1 MSLNPYTS
9 HTVRDNLDRVVASDH
24 NNQENQ
30 LVALTNNA
38 LQQAK
43 LPAGTVQFGT
53 VAATI
58 AAEKAVFVAPSQCIL
73 SNLQLVNSLSVA
85 SNPLNNTRLDLIN
98 KGNQG
103 IGNTVLATF
112 DGAKDAFTAFDA
124 FIKGIVNVT
133 LNMGDVLT
141 LKKTDLGTG
150 AAVTDL
156 LVSVSY
162 TPAESS
168 AT

>member
-1 MSLNPYTS
+1 MSLNPYTP
-9 HTVRDNLDRVVASDH
+9 HQVRDNIDRVTAADH

-43 LPAGTVQFGT
+43 LPAATLQFGT
-53 VAATI
+53 VAANA
-58 AAEKAVFVAPSQCIL
+58 AAEKSVFVAPYQCVL
-73 SNLQLVNSLSVA
+73 GNLQLVNGLSVVA
-85 SNPLNNTRLDLIN
+85 NPLNNTRLDLVN
-98 KGNQG
+98 KGSSG
-103 IGNTVLATF
+103 IGNTVIATF

-133 LNMGDVLT
+133 LNIGDVLT
-141 LKKTDLGTG
+141 LRKTDLGTG

-162 TPAESS
+162 TPVAV
-168 AT
+168 

>member
-1 MSLNPYTS
+1 MSLNPYTP
-9 HTVRDNLDRVVASDH
+9 HMVRDNIDKVQASDH

-30 LVALTNNA
+30 LVSLTNNA

-53 VAATI
+53 VAATV
-58 AAEKAVFVAPSQCIL
+58 AAEKAVFVAPYQCVL
-73 SNLQLVNSLSVA
+73 GNLQLVNSLSVV

-98 KGNQG
+98 KGSQG

-124 FIKGIVNVT
+124 FVKGIANVT
-133 LNMGDVLT
+133 LSMGDVLT

-162 TPAESS
+162 SPVQA
-168 AT
+168 

>member
-1 MSLNPYTS
+1 MSLKPYTP
-9 HTVRDNLDRVVASDH
+9 HIVRDNIDIATAADH
-24 NNQENQ
+24 NNQEDQ
-30 LVALTNNA
+30 IVALTNNA

-43 LPAGTVQFGT
+43 LPMSTVSFGT
-53 VAATI
+53 VAAGT
-58 AAEKAVFVAPSQCIL
+58 AAEKAVFVAPAACVL
-73 SNLQLVNSLSVA
+73 VNLQIVNSLTTV

-98 KGNQG
+98 RGANG

-124 FIKGIVNVT
+124 FIKGIVNT
-133 LNMGDVLT
+133 SLNIGDVLT

-162 TPAESS
+162 SPVAV
-168 AT
+168 